1 MKSFISY
8 VTILIFLGLS
18 PFICL
23 SQDAASSSKP
33 DIAAKENFVP
43 KAEAGPEIEK
53 PAPGTEAANSQL
65 DNANPVKKPKLSA
78 EEIAHKKFQEKLDKD
93 AIENARNI
101 RVKLRDMMRDI
112 YDFSPKV
119 AKFLAQKYMGIR
131 LVQYLASLGVLL
143 LTFVVARFVLC
154 FVFNRLDSA
163 FSKRKRGSY
172 AHAFIVSIR
181 KPLGMCIWVVG
192 IYFAIILLVKT
203 PAAVAI
209 ISRATGILFWANL
222 FWGVV
227 IINDAFFGALKERL
241 KARSASSTANL
252 IEFLRRVLKSF
263 IIIVAILSIL
273 TNCGVNVNTIIASL
287 GIGGMALAFASQ
299 DTIAN
304 FFGSVSIIID
314 RPFIV
319 GDWVKTTSCEGH
331 VESIGFRS
339 TRIRTFSKTLVTI
352 PNSTLAKESVENFT
366 KMPVRRVVQ
375 TIGLTY
381 STSSEQMEEVIAAL
395 RETIG
400 TVEGVDTNSDVSV
413 EFSDFGASSLDISV
427 IYYAKQI
434 DYAYYMATRRRV
446 NLAIMRVVAA
456 RNLSFAFPS
465 TSIYIETPVPKGD

>member
-1 MKSFISY
+1 MKSFRRF
-8 VTILIFLGLS
+8 VTIFILTVTFLPLVA
-18 PFICL
+18 L
-23 SQDAASSSKP
+23 SQGATPASEISVVDGGGSVSDTKSKS
-33 DIAAKENFVP
+33 DNGESNSGALESDTSTKKSELN
-43 KAEAGPEIEK
+43 AG
-53 PAPGTEAANSQL
+53 
-65 DNANPVKKPKLSA
+65 
-78 EEIAHKKFQEKLDKD
+78 EIAHKKFQEKLDKK
-93 AIENARNI
+93 AIESARNI
-101 RVKLRDMMRDI
+101 RMRLWDMMRDI
-112 YDFSPKV
+112 YDFSPQV
-119 AKFLAQKYMGIR
+119 AKFLAKDYMGIR
-131 LVQYLASLGVLL
+131 IVQYLASLGILL
-143 LTFVVARFVLC
+143 LTFVIARFVLY
-154 FVFNRLDSA
+154 FIFGRLNSI
-163 FSKRKRGSY
+163 FSKRNKGRY
-172 AHAFIVSIR
+172 ARTFISGIQ
-181 KPLGMCIWVVG
+181 KPLCMCMWVVG
-192 IYFAIILLVKT
+192 IYFAIILLVKNSV
-203 PAAVAI
+203 AIAI

-222 FWGVV
+222 FWGIVV
-227 IINDAFFGALKERL
+227 VNDALFGALKEKL
-241 KARSASSTANL
+241 KAKSASSTANL

-273 TNCGVNVNTIIASL
+273 TNCGINVNTIIASL

-331 VESIGFRS
+331 VEAIGFRS
-339 TRIRTFSKTLVTI
+339 TRIRTFSKTLVSI

-381 STSSEQMEEVIAAL
+381 STSPDQMDEVIAAL

-400 TVEGVDTNSDVSV
+400 TVEGVDANSDVSV

-427 IYYAKQI
+427 MYYAKQI

-446 NLAIMRVVAA
+446 NLAIMRVIAA

-465 TSIYIETPVPKGD
+465 TSVYVETPIPKG